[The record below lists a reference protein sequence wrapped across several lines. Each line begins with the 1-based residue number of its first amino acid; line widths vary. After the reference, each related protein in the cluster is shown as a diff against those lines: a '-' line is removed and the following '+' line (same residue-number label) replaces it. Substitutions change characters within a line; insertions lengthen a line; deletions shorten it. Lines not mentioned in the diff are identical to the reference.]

1 MASTG
6 KHPGNCERAKGHV
19 CRCGNCGGSQH
30 GWGGWIGLARE
41 PEQVRVE
48 RRSSILGKLAERWS
62 AKRGAKLG
70 KRADETIMDLVRIDC
85 TVWLAREKDGWVAL
99 PGQRRGTETVAGGP
113 YEDRRSPAR
122 DDVRDELADDLPS
135 ADAGREP
142 SPEATS
148 DRPGALDQVN
158 AFARAM
164 TEEIWQ
170 DIVAE
175 LPGTPEEIRRIRLQ
189 LADHGWCD
197 LFIGVVRV
205 LERFG
210 KAFDEIPDRAKKII
224 VKTIRRSSRG
234 DKRPALTKFVVN
246 LIVDKAW
253 AAFKAAL
260 IAHSPVFGVLTSEE
274 LLRNLR
280 MIALFIC
287 PAPERHE
294 EVRKHAL
301 EPLADDA
308 QGYVSDAAKEWL
320 AKQFGLRPAGEIPAA
335 RETPA

>member
-6 KHPGNCERAKGHV
+6 KHPGNCEKAKGHV

-30 GWGGWIGLARE
+30 GWGGWIKLARE
-41 PEQVRVE
+41 PEPVRIE
-48 RRSSILGKLAERWS
+48 RRSSILGTLAERWS
-62 AKRGAKLG
+62 SKRRAKLG
-70 KRADETIMDLVRIDC
+70 KRADEAIMDLVRIDC
-85 TVWLAREKDGWVAL
+85 TVWLARDKDGWVAL
-99 PGQRRGTETVAGGP
+99 PGQRQGTETIADDSF
-113 YEDRRSPAR
+113 EDRRSPAGHHHR
-122 DDVRDELADDLPS
+122 GELPREPPS
-135 ADAGREP
+135 ADAGGEP
-142 SPEATS
+142 PPDEPL
-148 DRPGALDQVN
+148 DRPGALDQVTT
-158 AFARAM
+158 FARAM

-170 DIVAE
+170 DVVAE
-175 LPGTPEEIRRIRLQ
+175 LPGTPAEIRQIRLQ

-205 LERFG
+205 LEKFG

-253 AAFKAAL
+253 AAFKGAL
-260 IAHSPVFGVLTSEE
+260 IAHSPIFGVLTSEE

-287 PAPERHE
+287 PAPESHE

-320 AKQFGLRPAGEIPAA
+320 AKQFGFRPAGDVPAA